1 MRQRETP
8 SLALRIYEIHHS
20 YFQTN
25 QTGSWFPE
33 SSFIQCCQE
42 RIQQSPLQ
50 YSEFFALRQLRV
62 DLMTFQTIDYNLRTS
77 RELDFRLIK
86 ASKNK
91 LSEIHIS
98 RPTPQDSL
106 SNYQNPSRFAFFR
119 GFVFLKLTRISKFKY
134 ERKNE
139 MYSRLSSKKTSW
151 KWPIASLKLLRLTMN
166 NLPHNRVQQAL
177 PKMKTNVSLFNIK
190 KLLRMLYHI
199 FAPGSNQRGSK
210 LLSLEEMFMVVP
222 QFSALWKLSAS

>member
-1 MRQRETP
+1 
-8 SLALRIYEIHHS
+8 
-20 YFQTN
+20 
-25 QTGSWFPE
+25 
-33 SSFIQCCQE
+33 
-42 RIQQSPLQ
+42 
-50 YSEFFALRQLRV
+50 
-62 DLMTFQTIDYNLRTS
+62 
-77 RELDFRLIK
+77 
-86 ASKNK
+86 
-91 LSEIHIS
+91 
-98 RPTPQDSL
+98 
-106 SNYQNPSRFAFFR
+106 
-119 GFVFLKLTRISKFKY
+119 
-134 ERKNE
+134 